1 MQITMVLEYHEITTA
16 FFSDFRATVIV
27 MFKCLYGLGETKV
40 GRYLQIEF
48 HVIAYFRLF
57 VSLTLNSY
65 LRGGDEGLDLGHFF
79 VNCHSEFMAK

>member
-65 LRGGDEGLDLGHFF
+65 LRGDEGLDLGHFF